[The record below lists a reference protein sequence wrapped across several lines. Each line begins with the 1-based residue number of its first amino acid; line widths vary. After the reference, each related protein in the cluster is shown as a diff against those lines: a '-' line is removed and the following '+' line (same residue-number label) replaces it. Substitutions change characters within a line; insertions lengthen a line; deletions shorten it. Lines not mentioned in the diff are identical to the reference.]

1 MKKTLRTLEFA
12 GIAVLKPKT
21 SVRKLS
27 IVIFLSLYNPSIG
40 AAEECVI
47 LLHGLARISN
57 SMSELAT
64 KISQENFFVANINYP
79 SLRYGIESLAEDVVG
94 SGIDTCIESD
104 AGKIHFV
111 THSLGGILVRY
122 YFLENELS
130 LMGRV
135 VMLGPPNQGTQLV
148 DKLEFFPGFGLLGPA
163 GLALGTKNKSIL
175 NQLGPVDFE
184 LGIIA
189 GTVSINPL
197 SFFMLESPNDGVVS
211 VESTK
216 VDGMKAHI
224 TLPVTH
230 SFMMR
235 NNEVI
240 DHAISFLRSGYFLS
254 N

>member
-1 MKKTLRTLEFA
+1 VSKFR
-12 GIAVLKPKT
+12 T

-27 IVIFLSLYNPSIG
+27 LVIFLSLHNSSMI

-57 SMSELAT
+57 SMSELAI
-64 KISQENFFVANINYP
+64 KLSQKNFFVANINYP
-79 SLRYGIESLAEDVVG
+79 SLRYEIESLAKDAVG
-94 SGIDTCIESD
+94 SGVDICIESE
-104 AGKIHFV
+104 AEKIHFV

-122 YFLENELS
+122 YLLENELS

-135 VMLGPPNQGTQLV
+135 VMLGPPNQGSEII
-148 DKLEFFPGFGLLGPA
+148 DKLAFFPGFGLLGPA
-163 GLALGTKNKSIL
+163 GLALGTKGKSIL
-175 NQLGPVDFE
+175 KQLGPVDFE

-189 GTVSINPL
+189 GTASINPL

-235 NNEVI
+235 NNRVI
-240 DHAISFLRSGYFLS
+240 DHAISFLRGGDFLS
-254 N
+254 D

>member
-1 MKKTLRTLEFA
+1 M
-12 GIAVLKPKT
+12 V
-21 SVRKLS
+21 
-27 IVIFLSLYNPSIG
+27 

-64 KISQENFFVANINYP
+64 KLSQKNFFVANIKYP
-79 SLRYGIESLAEDVVG
+79 SLRYEIESLAKDAVG
-94 SGIDTCIESD
+94 SGVDTCIESG
-104 AGKIHFV
+104 AEKIHFV

-122 YFLENELS
+122 YFMENELS

-135 VMLGPPNQGTQLV
+135 VMLGPPNQGSEIV
-148 DKLEFFPGFGLLGPA
+148 DKLAFLPGFDLLGPA
-163 GLALGTKNKSIL
+163 GLALGTKGQSIL
-175 NQLGPVDFE
+175 KQLRPVDFE

-211 VESTK
+211 VKSTK
-216 VDGMKAHI
+216 VAGMKAHI

-254 N
+254 D